1 MIKLYFCKNR
11 EVEIDFRNYLI
22 FREKKLFT
30 IKF

>member
-22 FREKKLFT
+22 FRENYYFQQ
-30 IKF
+30 II